1 MKYPTAPPSSLLKLG
16 CIPVAVALALLN
28 GCSPSP
34 SVQNPKNKER
44 IAPAYSVDPAPP
56 PPTTP
61 PIQSTPKDR
70 FQDVTQQS
78 GITFVH
84 QHCDT
89 KISNILQSNGSGLA
103 ILDYNLD
110 GWMDVYFVNAGPL
123 DTVTHHEPGTPRW
136 PNQLYQNL
144 GDGTFRDVTQEA
156 GVQGHGYGTAAVAAD
171 FDNDGDPDLYVV
183 NFGTNILYQNQGNGT
198 FKDITRTAS
207 VEDPLNGIGACFAD
221 YDNDGFLDLFVANY
235 LTFDPDYKLY
245 FNPDAYPGPL
255 SYQPQLNSLFR
266 NRGDGTFENVSA
278 TSGIQIPDH
287 RGMSVTPLDF
297 DADHDTDF
305 YLCND
310 ATPNLLLVN
319 DGKGHFTE
327 EAAIRGVAFNAL
339 GEAAG
344 SMTAAIGDYNHD
356 LLPDILVSRL
366 GYGSLYTSTQNKI
379 FEDRMLASKL
389 GQYTAQYVGWGSNF
403 LDYDNDGDL
412 DAFIANGDAHHLV
425 GWESLLLR
433 NEGDNTFTDAVEDG
447 GTFFRQKIR
456 ARASVQLDFNNDGQQ
471 DVLVTAMGD
480 RPFLLL
486 NRTQS
491 NAHHWITLKLK
502 GNSSNHDGFGAW
514 VTLTTTSGS
523 QRAEHRCP
531 TAFLGSSDP
540 RLHFGLGT
548 ADHATKIHVRWPSG
562 EEQTLTEIPADQILE
577 VQEP

>member
-1 MKYPTAPPSSLLKLG
+1 MKYPPARPGSPILPGCFALTLALSLL
-16 CIPVAVALALLN
+16 PS
-28 GCSPSP
+28 CSPNP
-34 SVQNPKNKER
+34 SNPTTKNKER

-56 PPTTP
+56 LATTP
-61 PIQSTPKDR
+61 PIQSQPKDR
-70 FQDVTQQS
+70 FEDVTPNT

-89 KISNILQSNGSGLA
+89 KISNILQSNGSGVA

-110 GWMDVYFVNAGPL
+110 GLMDIYFVNAGPQEN
-123 DTVTHHEPGTPRW
+123 VTHHEPGTPRQ
-136 PNQLYQNL
+136 PNQLYENL
-144 GDGTFRDVTQEA
+144 GNGTFKNVTQKA
-156 GVQGHGYGTAAVAAD
+156 GVAGHGYGTAAIASD

-198 FKDITRTAS
+198 FKDITRTAG

-221 YDNDGFLDLFVANY
+221 YDNDGYLDLFVANY

-255 SYQPQLNSLFR
+255 SYKPQLNSLFR
-266 NRGDGTFENVSA
+266 NRGNGTFENVS
-278 TSGIQIPDH
+278 TTTGIQIAGH
-287 RGMSVTPLDF
+287 RGMSVTPFDF
-297 DADHDTDF
+297 DADYDTDF

-319 DGKGHFTE
+319 DGHGHFTE
-327 EAAIRGVAFNAL
+327 EAGLRGVAFNAQ

-344 SMTAAIGDYNHD
+344 SMTAAIGDYNQD

-366 GYGSLYTSTQNKI
+366 GYGSLYTSTPNKV

-389 GQYTAQYVGWGSNF
+389 GQFTAQYVGWGSNF
-403 LDYDNDGDL
+403 IDYDNDGDL
-412 DAFIANGDAHHLV
+412 DAFVANGDAHHLV

-456 ARASVQLDFNNDGQQ
+456 ARASVQLDYNNDGQQ

-480 RPFLLL
+480 RPFLLK
-486 NRTQS
+486 NQS
-491 NAHHWITLKLK
+491 KPNDNHWITLQLK
-502 GNSSNHDGFGAW
+502 GTTSNRDGFGAW
-514 VTLTTTSGS
+514 VTITTSSGS

-540 RLHFGLGT
+540 RLHFGIGPASEVSKL
-548 ADHATKIHVRWPSG
+548 HIRWPSG
-562 EEQTLTEIPADQILE
+562 KEQTLTEIPADQILP